1 MCFIQEVL
9 ETTRVISTGVISTP
23 KQFIKEEM
31 ENLFLFFLLIFHG
44 GSSTITRVHIHV
56 SKSKN
61 WREAQSYCRQK
72 HKDLSTISSTEE
84 NERLR
89 VMLGDINNH
98 AWIGMYRNS
107 TNLDQFIWSDGDL
120 QTNFYN
126 WKSGQPNGR
135 SNQHCVEVDGTGW
148 ADYECE
154 KGLPFFCYSMTLERV
169 KKTWEEA
176 VEHCR
181 DHYTEL
187 ASLTFNEQLQQA
199 ENNLIGE
206 TSVWVGLRF
215 VAGKWHW
222 LSTEPV
228 GIELALP
235 WCPVIP
241 YRCGARNVATKQW
254 ENRDCNDKLSFLCF

>member
-1 MCFIQEVL
+1 MAISKGNFEGFVHL
-9 ETTRVISTGVISTP
+9 FGDISTH

-56 SKSKN
+56 NSWKN
-61 WREAQSYCRQK
+61 WADAQSYCRQK
-72 HKDLSTISSTEE
+72 YKDLSTVSSTEE

-89 VMLGDINNH
+89 VMLENNH

-126 WKSGQPNGR
+126 WKSDQPNGR
-135 SNQHCVEVDGTGW
+135 NSQHCVEVDGTGW
-148 ADYECE
+148 ADYGCE
-154 KGLPFFCYSMTLERV
+154 NYLPFFCYMTLERD
-169 KKTWEEA
+169 KKTWGEA

-187 ASLTFNEQLQQA
+187 ASLTNNEHLQQA
-199 ENNLIGE
+199 ENNLMGE

-215 VAGKWHW
+215 VAGQWYW
-222 LSTEPV
+222 LNTESV
-228 GIELALP
+228 GIEVSLP
-235 WCPVIP
+235 WCPAAP
-241 YRCGARNVATKQW
+241 YLCGARNIVTTRW
-254 ENRDCNDKLSFLCF
+254 ENRDCNDKLSFLCR

>member
-1 MCFIQEVL
+1 MAISKGNL
-9 ETTRVISTGVISTP
+9 ERFVHLFGNISTD

-56 SKSKN
+56 SSKKN
-61 WREAQSYCRQK
+61 WADAQSYCRQK
-72 HKDLSTISSTEE
+72 YKDLSTISSTEE

-89 VMLGDINNH
+89 IMLGGNNNH

-126 WKSGQPNGR
+126 WKSDQPNER
-135 SNQHCVEVDGTGW
+135 NSNQNCVEVDGTGW
-148 ADYECE
+148 ADYGC
-154 KGLPFFCYSMTLERV
+154 GNILAFFCYMTLERD

-181 DHYTEL
+181 DNYTEL
-187 ASLTFNEQLQQA
+187 ASLTDNEHLQQA
-199 ENNLIGE
+199 ENNLMGE

-215 VAGKWHW
+215 VAGQWFW
-222 LSTEPV
+222 LNAEPV
-228 GIELALP
+228 GIEVSLP
-235 WCPVIP
+235 WCPAIP
-241 YRCGARNVATKQW
+241 YRCGARNVVTRQW
-254 ENRDCNDKLSFLCF
+254 ENRDCNNKLSFLCC